1 MIFNEKGTG
10 EIFLGQVILSEKGT
24 GKTQFGCCRVCYPQ
38 FTDWEDFVQLNTDQG
53 GTELLGGRQVLFFLE
68 LATLI

>member
-24 GKTQFGCCRVCYPQ
+24 GKTQFGCCRVGYPQ
-38 FTDWEDFVQLNTDQG
+38 FTDWEDFVQLNT
-53 GTELLGGRQVLFFLE
+53 E
-68 LATLI
+68 